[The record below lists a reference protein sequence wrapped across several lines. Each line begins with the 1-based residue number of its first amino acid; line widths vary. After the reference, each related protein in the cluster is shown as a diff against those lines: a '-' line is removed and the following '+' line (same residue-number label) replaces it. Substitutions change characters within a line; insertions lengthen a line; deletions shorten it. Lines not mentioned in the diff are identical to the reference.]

1 MLYALREFSYLEEQE
16 FVLTFP
22 SWITRELEE
31 TDSHI
36 HIIVDL
42 LSIIKNKIEVHLY
55 FPLGIMQI
63 LWYWGW

>member
-1 MLYALREFSYLEEQE
+1 MVYALREFSYLEEQKS
-16 FVLTFP
+16 VMAFP

-31 TDSHI
+31 TDTYI

-55 FPLGIMQI
+55 FPLGIMQL
-63 LWYWGW
+63 LWYWG

>member
-1 MLYALREFSYLEEQE
+1 MVYALREFSYLEEQE
-16 FVLTFP
+16 SVTAFP

-42 LSIIKNKIEVHLY
+42 PSIIKNKI
-55 FPLGIMQI
+55 
-63 LWYWGW
+63 